1 MKHDARLAYA
11 ASSEREV
18 RPSIVEMAD
27 SIETYNAGPLLY
39 YTFRDMAN
47 RLLELIITSEA
58 ESGGHLHSASS
69 PWLGSRC

>member
-1 MKHDARLAYA
+1 
-11 ASSEREV
+11 
-18 RPSIVEMAD
+18 MAD